1 MSAAQCRFFSKLA
14 QAVCR
19 LNIDP
24 AKTDFLRLRLSRRIR
39 ALGLEGFDAYVDLLR
54 SDPEGPEIR
63 KFIEALTTH
72 TTAFFRERHQ
82 YDWLDRE
89 GLAILGETGAG
100 FDRPLTVWSAACS
113 SGVELWSAAML
124 LAEAANRPGGLRRF
138 ELVGTDISHAILRK
152 ATAATYTEEETAGL
166 PDGFRARY
174 LMRSKVTFDDLRGR
188 LYRVV
193 PELRAKAR
201 FSACNLTDA
210 ATLPGLSAD
219 VIFLRNV
226 LIYFEAAVQAQVIDA
241 VVERLRSG
249 GVLFTGHAE
258 AVPAHSRL
266 RSIGPSIYR
275 KE

>member
-1 MSAAQCRFFSKLA
+1 MSAAQCRFFAKLA

-39 ALGLEGFDAYVDLLR
+39 ALGLEEFDSYVDLLR

-124 LAEAANRPGGLRRF
+124 LAEAASRPGGLRRF

-166 PDGFRARY
+166 ADGFRVRY
-174 LMRSKVTFDDLRGR
+174 LMRSRAVFEDSRGH
-188 LYRVV
+188 LYRIV

-210 ATLPGLSAD
+210 TSLPGLSAD
-219 VIFLRNV
+219 VVFLRNV
-226 LIYFEAAVQAQVIDA
+226 LIYFEAAVQAQVIESVA
-241 VVERLRSG
+241 ERLRPG
-249 GVLFTGHAE
+249 GILFTGHAE
-258 AVPAHSRL
+258 AVPVHPRL